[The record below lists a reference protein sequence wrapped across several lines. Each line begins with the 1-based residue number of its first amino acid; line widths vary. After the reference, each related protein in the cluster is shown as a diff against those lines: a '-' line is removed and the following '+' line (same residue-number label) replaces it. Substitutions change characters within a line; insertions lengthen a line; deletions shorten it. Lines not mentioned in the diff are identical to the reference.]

1 MKQIIALTALN
12 LRSIPQRWGMSISTV
27 LSIALVVGVLLAFG
41 AMANGFQ
48 ATLAGS
54 GSDDIAVVLRKGA
67 QAELNSGLSR
77 DQTRLIREAP
87 GLARN
92 AAGDTMASAEL
103 YVIVD
108 GIKRTTQT
116 EVNLPLRGVAA
127 EAVNLRS
134 GLRISQ
140 GRMFASGSNELIVG
154 EAVLREFAGFDVGSE
169 IKLGNNTWRVV
180 GAFSTGGTAFESE
193 IWTDAGVLQVLYQR
207 GSSYQ
212 SMRVKLDGAD
222 GLEKLIA
229 WAEAEPQVNLDIVTE
244 KQFFASQAG
253 QLSSIIMYMG
263 WPLSIIMAIGALAG
277 AWNAMYASVDARTRE
292 IATLRTLGFSG
303 FAAFV
308 GTMIEAL
315 LLSFIGG
322 IIGSLF
328 AYLLFNGI
336 STSTLGAGFTQVVF
350 LFEVT
355 TSSIITGIILALIV
369 GFLGGVA
376 PSIRASR
383 ISLLAVHGD

>member
-1 MKQIIALTALN
+1 TALN

-116 EVNLPLRGVAA
+116 EVNLPLRGVES

>member
-77 DQTRLIREAP
+77 DQTRLICEAP

-180 GAFSTGGTAFESE
+180 GAFSTGGTAFDSE